1 MDNPQEIKKVILAA
15 LVEKGDYKSVLKHLS
30 AEEKTGKETEKAE
43 KLTKLISPISAFA
56 DLLTENS
63 KGAFMED
70 LEARLDD
77 TTAKGLTELSE
88 AIEEAKTTLQDELRS
103 VLDASKAEMIEEH
116 LARYSAAEGMLTEK
130 LMAQAIETAAAKAE
144 ELLPSLKEGARLTE
158 DEINDIIDAAALSV
172 ESQVTDIIGDYID
185 EYGISVAQITGFT
198 EAVRALLPADRQVT
212 WNEIVGKPEISQGGT
227 NVNLVRQLITEAL
240 AANPSSST
248 FLDLTDTPSAYT
260 GQAGKVVAVNGTEDG
275 LEFISATG
283 VGTVTSVAV
292 SGSDGIEV
300 DSGSPITAA
309 GTIALG
315 LNKATTLTFLNVADG
330 AQVNA
335 IDSVTDTSEID
346 LAITAKALSATIV
359 AGSIDETK
367 LDASVNASLD
377 LADTASQPGHTHV
390 AADVTDFDTEV
401 SNNTDVAANTAA
413 RHTAVTVTDSAEI
426 DFTLTGQNIT
436 ASLIAGSIDETKLD
450 ASVNASLDKAD
461 SASQPGHTHIAADI
475 TDFDT
480 EVSNNT
486 DVAAN
491 TTARHAAVT
500 VTDSSEINFTLTG
513 QDITA
518 SLVASSIDET
528 KLDASVNASLDLA
541 DTALQAADVDDT
553 PVNGATTD
561 PISSNWAFD
570 HAATAASD
578 TAAGHV
584 ELAIASEVT
593 TGTDAARAVTPDALA
608 GSEFGKRTIAIQV
621 SGSASADTALATGD
635 GLAVVPIDTTL
646 NGMNLVAVKAYVST
660 VSSSG
665 APLFQVRRSRRS
677 SATARTIVDML
688 STGVSIDASEFES
701 ADAAT
706 GPTIN
711 TSNDD
716 VQTGDTLLIDCDT
729 AGTGTKGAMLLLTFQ
744 LA

>member
-1 MDNPQEIKKVILAA
+1 MDKAEIKKL
-15 LVEKGDYKSVLKHLS
+15 LMQSMVEKGEYDKL
-30 AEEKTGKETEKAE
+30 AKTIESDEQRATSTKMI
-43 KLTKLISPISAFA
+43 KLIEPISAFA
-56 DLLTENS
+56 DMLTENS

-88 AIEEAKTTLQDELRS
+88 AIEEAKTALQDELRS

-116 LARYSAAEGMLTEK
+116 LTRYSAAEGMLTEK

-172 ESQVTDIIGDYID
+172 ESQVTDIIGDYLD

-212 WNEIVGKPEISQGGT
+212 WNEIVGKPDISQGGT
-227 NVNLVRQLITEAL
+227 NTNIVRALITEAL
-240 AANPSSST
+240 ANFSGGSS
-248 FLDLTDTPSAYT
+248 LPDQT
-260 GQAGKVVAVNGTEDG
+260 GNAGKFLTTDGTDASWATLAGGGDMAAAVYDPANGARQVAFAD
-275 LEFISATG
+275 
-283 VGTVTSVAV
+283 SVA
-292 SGSDGIEV
+292 
-300 DSGSPITAA
+300 TAA
-309 GTIALG
+309 Q
-315 LNKATTLTFLNVADG
+315 G
-330 AQVNA
+330 A
-335 IDSVTDTSEID
+335 
-346 LAITAKALSATIV
+346 
-359 AGSIDETK
+359 
-367 LDASVNASLD
+367 

-450 ASVNASLDKAD
+450 ASVNASLDLAD
-461 SASQPGHTHIAADI
+461 SASQPGHTHTAANI

-528 KLDASVNASLDLA
+528 KLDASVNASLNLA

-593 TGTDAARAVTPDALA
+593 TGTDATRAVTPDALA

-635 GLAVVPIDTTL
+635 GLAAVAIDTTL
-646 NGMNLVAVKAYVST
+646 AGMNIVAVRAVVTT

-665 APLFQVRRSRRS
+665 NPTFAIRRSRRS
-677 SATARTIVDML
+677 SATARTIVDVL
-688 STGVSIDASEFES
+688 STSLTIDANDFSSE
-701 ADAAT
+701 DAAT
-706 GPTIN
+706 AAVIN

-716 VQTGDTLLIDCDT
+716 LTAGDVLLIDCDT
-729 AGTGTKGAMLLLTFQ
+729 AGTGTKGVTILITCQ
-744 LA
+744 LP

>member
-1 MDNPQEIKKVILAA
+1 MDKAEIKKL
-15 LVEKGDYKSVLKHLS
+15 LMQSMVEKGEYDKL
-30 AEEKTGKETEKAE
+30 AKTIESDEQRATSTKMI
-43 KLTKLISPISAFA
+43 KLIEPISAFA
-56 DLLTENS
+56 DMLTENTS
-63 KGAFMED
+63 GVLMEQLTERVD
-70 LEARLDD
+70 QE
-77 TTAKGLTELSE
+77 TAKAIQVLTS

-212 WNEIVGKPEISQGGT
+212 WNEIVGKPDISQGGT
-227 NVNLVRQLITEAL
+227 NTNIVRQLIAEAI
-240 AANPSSST
+240 AAVESLP
-248 FLDLTDTPSAYT
+248 DQT
-260 GQAGKVVAVNGTEDG
+260 GNAGKFLTTDGTDASWATLAGGGDMAAAVYDPANGARQVAFAD
-275 LEFISATG
+275 
-283 VGTVTSVAV
+283 SVA
-292 SGSDGIEV
+292 
-300 DSGSPITAA
+300 TAA
-309 GTIALG
+309 Q
-315 LNKATTLTFLNVADG
+315 G
-330 AQVNA
+330 A
-335 IDSVTDTSEID
+335 
-346 LAITAKALSATIV
+346 
-359 AGSIDETK
+359 
-367 LDASVNASLD
+367 

-450 ASVNASLDKAD
+450 ASVNASLDLAD
-461 SASQPGHTHIAADI
+461 SASQPGHTHTAANI

-528 KLDASVNASLDLA
+528 KLDASVNASLNLA

-593 TGTDAARAVTPDALA
+593 TGTDATRAVTPDALA
-608 GSEFGKRTIAIQV
+608 GSEFGKRTIAVLV
-621 SGSASADTALATGD
+621 SGSATGDTALATGD
-635 GLAVVPIDTTL
+635 GLVAIPVDSTL
-646 NGMNLVAVKAYVST
+646 NGMNLVAVKAYVTT

-688 STGVSIDASEFES
+688 STGVSIDANEFES

-706 GPTIN
+706 AAVIN

-716 VQTGDTLLIDCDT
+716 VQTGDIILIDCDT
-729 AGTGTKGAMLLLTFQ
+729 AGTGTKGAQVLLTFQ
-744 LA
+744 TP

>member
-1 MDNPQEIKKVILAA
+1 MVNMDNPQEVKKVILAA

-88 AIEEAKTTLQDELRS
+88 AIEEAKTALQDELRS

-227 NVNLVRQLITEAL
+227 NTNIVRALITEAL
-240 AANPSSST
+240 ANFSGGSS
-248 FLDLTDTPSAYT
+248 LPDQT
-260 GQAGKVVAVNGTEDG
+260 GNAGKFLTTNGTDA
-275 LEFISATG
+275 SWATLAG
-283 VGTVTSVAV
+283 GGDMAAAVYDPANGARQVAFADSVA
-292 SGSDGIEV
+292 
-300 DSGSPITAA
+300 TAA
-309 GTIALG
+309 Q
-315 LNKATTLTFLNVADG
+315 G
-330 AQVNA
+330 A
-335 IDSVTDTSEID
+335 
-346 LAITAKALSATIV
+346 
-359 AGSIDETK
+359 
-367 LDASVNASLD
+367 

-450 ASVNASLDKAD
+450 ASVNASLDLAD
-461 SASQPGHTHIAADI
+461 SASQPGHTHTAANI
-475 TDFDT
+475 TDFNT

-528 KLDASVNASLDLA
+528 KLDASVNASLNLA

-593 TGTDAARAVTPDALA
+593 TGTDATRAITPDSLA
-608 GSEFGKRTIAIQV
+608 GSEPGKRTIAVLIND
-621 SGSASADTALATGD
+621 STALTTGD
-635 GLAVVPIDTTL
+635 GKIAVPIDTTL
-646 NGMNLVAVKAYVST
+646 NGMNIVAVKAYVGT

-665 APLFQVRRSRRS
+665 SVTVNIRRSRRS
-677 SATARTIVDML
+677 TATARTVVDTL
-688 STGVSIDASEFES
+688 STAITIEVSEFES
-701 ADAAT
+701 ADATTA
-706 GPTIN
+706 PVIN
-711 TSNDD
+711 TANDD
-716 VQTGDTLLIDCDT
+716 LQTGDMLLFDVDA
-729 AGTGTKGAMLLLTFQ
+729 AGTGVAYLQVLVTCQ
-744 LA
+744 LP

>member
-1 MDNPQEIKKVILAA
+1 MVNMDNPQEVKKVILAA

-88 AIEEAKTTLQDELRS
+88 AIEEAKTALQDELRS

-359 AGSIDETK
+359 ASSIDETK

-377 LADTASQPGHTHV
+377 LAD
-390 AADVTDFDTEV
+390 
-401 SNNTDVAANTAA
+401 
-413 RHTAVTVTDSAEI
+413 
-426 DFTLTGQNIT
+426 
-436 ASLIAGSIDETKLD
+436 
-450 ASVNASLDKAD
+450 
-461 SASQPGHTHIAADI
+461 SASQPGHTHTAANI

-528 KLDASVNASLDLA
+528 KLDASVNASLNLA

-593 TGTDAARAVTPDALA
+593 TGTDATRAVTPDGLA
-608 GSEFGKRTIAIQV
+608 GSNFGIKYAAVTLN
-621 SGSASADTALATGD
+621 STTAL
-635 GLAVVPIDTTL
+635 TTSEKAYFRIPAAYT
-646 NGMNLVAVKAYVST
+646 GMNLVSVAAT
-660 VSSSG
+660 VGTGAAGSSSSG
-665 APLFQVRRSRRS
+665 TPTFTVKNVTDSNQMLSTSLTVDANEYT
-677 SATARTIVDML
+677 SATAATAAV
-688 STGVSIDASEFES
+688 ID
-701 ADAAT
+701 T
-706 GPTIN
+706 TK
-711 TSNDD
+711 DD
-716 VQTGDTLLIDCDT
+716 VVTDDLIEVAVTT
-729 AGTGTKGAMLLLTFQ
+729 AGTGVTYATITMGFQ
-744 LA
+744 LP